1 VPDSVESLGDIQEG
15 CGAVLLGF
23 ICFVDFVHY
32 TVSLV
37 YCRMSL
43 AKAEL
48 VNMPLIC
55 GLDSADSDNLVY
67 RISCANIAIKPQ

>member
-23 ICFVDFVHY
+23 KCLVDLVYY

-37 YCRMSL
+37 YYRMSL
-43 AKAEL
+43 AIAEL
-48 VNMPLIC
+48 MVW
-55 GLDSADSDNLVY
+55 
-67 RISCANIAIKPQ
+67 

>member
-1 VPDSVESLGDIQEG
+1 VCQTLLKAWEISRKA
-15 CGAVLLGF
+15 AVLLGF
-23 ICFVDFVHY
+23 KCFVDFVHY

-48 VNMPLIC
+48 MVL
-55 GLDSADSDNLVY
+55 
-67 RISCANIAIKPQ
+67 Q

>member
-1 VPDSVESLGDIQEG
+1 VTHSVESLGGIQEG

-23 ICFVDFVHY
+23 NCFVDFVHY

-37 YCRMSL
+37 YCRTSL

-48 VNMPLIC
+48 MVL
-55 GLDSADSDNLVY
+55 
-67 RISCANIAIKPQ
+67 

>member
-1 VPDSVESLGDIQEG
+1 VPDSVESFGDIQEG
-15 CGAVLLGF
+15 CGAELLGF
-23 ICFVDFVHY
+23 KCFVDFVHY

-48 VNMPLIC
+48 MVW
-55 GLDSADSDNLVY
+55 
-67 RISCANIAIKPQ
+67 